1 MLVRFSVVP
10 LWNVFGMAY
19 SVVMDGDRGLR
30 LTARIPASLES
41 LVVDY
46 ALLHGRSR
54 SWAVGR
60 LLLLGLSVA
69 AREVK

>member
-1 MLVRFSVVP
+1 MRRRDELFVECV
-10 LWNVFGMAY
+10 WDGY